1 MWSVVLAIAPVQ
13 AHIFSPKNIAISK
26 KKEDIALRITAT
38 AASQHTLLEWK
49 AAPSATSYEIIRI
62 ERPVG
67 LRKVIASVP
76 HDPLNG
82 AYAYED
88 RTIEPNK
95 KYVYA
100 LRAIQRDFS
109 TVVGPVSP
117 VRTVRTMA
125 PAVASLNQETARPT
139 KKFFYVIRA
148 EEPGGVRDFQQVEA
162 QLLYRGSKAEIW
174 GQIDHPYF
182 SQVQSRA
189 NEFGVEFDQVIH
201 PLVTQHFYNESD
213 IDRNGTIAIFF
224 GDVLTNKNAD
234 GYTIASDLCTTCA
247 SQYSNAMEIMYVK
260 IHNGVDGDAIKSTM
274 AHELQHIVN
283 ANPNIPGKRM
293 DLWLNEA
300 LSEVA
305 ERMYE
310 EQRSD
315 LDTHRHVFSYFSKS
329 EEIRNGHSLLRWMK
343 NSHISYVLSHLF
355 GQYLRAQ
362 FAQQYGKS
370 SRVHLFRELIVNRRL
385 PATKNVE
392 LAVQKWFDPSLTFGT
407 LMTNFRIALL
417 RKSPVG
423 RFGFGGFTPVESLRV
438 PYYEGTA
445 KVMLYGGGAI
455 VKRVP
460 ETLVK
465 RTPEIVRKPRSA
477 GPNIRYTY
485 LQDLQALLITNE
497 SANSEEHQPIQ

>member
-1 MWSVVLAIAPVQ
+1 MAISPIQ
-13 AHIFSPKNIAISK
+13 AHVFSPKNIAISK
-26 KKEDIALRITAT
+26 KKADVVPRITAT
-38 AASQHTLLEWK
+38 ATLQHTLLEWR
-49 AAPSATSYEIIRI
+49 AFPSTTSYEIIRI

-67 LRKVIASVP
+67 LRKVIAFVP

-82 AYAYED
+82 TYFYED

-100 LRAIQRDFS
+100 LRVIQRDFS
-109 TVVGPVSP
+109 TVVGPASP
-117 VRTVRTMA
+117 VRTVRTTTPPAEA
-125 PAVASLNQETARPT
+125 PLNQETALQT
-139 KKFFYVIRA
+139 KRFFHVIRT
-148 EEPGGVRDFQQVEA
+148 EDSEGVRNFQQVEA

-189 NEFGVEFDQVIH
+189 SAFGLEFDQVIH
-201 PLVTQHFYNESD
+201 PLVTQHFYTESD
-213 IDRNGTIAIFF
+213 IDRNGRVAIFF
-224 GDVLTNKNAD
+224 GDVLMNKSTA
-234 GYTIASDLCTTCA
+234 GYTTASDLCTTCA
-247 SQYSNAMEIMYVK
+247 GEYSNAMEIMYVK
-260 IHNGVDGDAIKSTM
+260 IHHGVDGDDIKRTM

-305 ERMYE
+305 EHMYVE
-310 EQRSD
+310 RRAD
-315 LDTHRHVFSYFSKS
+315 LDAQRDVFSYFSTS
-329 EEIRNGHSLLRWMK
+329 EEIRNGHSLLRWLK
-343 NSHISYVLSHLF
+343 NSHMSYVLSHVF

-362 FAQQYGKS
+362 FAQRYGKS

-385 PATKNVE
+385 PAAKNIE
-392 LAVQKWFDPSLTFGT
+392 LAVQKWLDPSLTFGT
-407 LMTNFRIALL
+407 FMTNFRIALL
-417 RKSPVG
+417 RKAPVG

-438 PYYEGTA
+438 PYYEGNA

-460 ETLVK
+460 QNLVK
-465 RTPEIVRKPRSA
+465 RAPEIVQKPSSA

-485 LQDLQALLITNE
+485 LQDLHVLLITNE
-497 SANSEEHQPIQ
+497 SANSEERQPIQ